1 MAQKHIDAIK
11 NKREEKAVKQQL
23 DEEKKRI
30 NKEKSVMRAKE
41 VVDRRRVQLG
51 IVKGSNE
58 QQLNEGQLML
68 YEGPPEDIEPGRVS
82 PKRHSL
88 PGTAAAVDK
97 NEGIRLID
105 LDNEEEERDRDGV
118 RIALTK
124 YSKVFKFLFNKF
136 AMSRAQHMKVENFEY
151 FGDKS
156 INLAEICKLMREH
169 DLLALSTQNS
179 LLNHVSAT
187 SRENISSLSKITKE

>member
-1 MAQKHIDAIK
+1 M
-11 NKREEKAVKQQL
+11 KQQL
-23 DEEKKRI
+23 EEEKKRLS
-30 NKEKSVMRAKE
+30 KEKSVMRAKE
-41 VVDRRRVQLG
+41 VLDRRRVQLG
-51 IVKGSNE
+51 IIKGSNE

-82 PKRHSL
+82 PKRHSIS
-88 PGTAAAVDK
+88 GATTTTSGSVIDK

-118 RIALTK
+118 KIILTK
-124 YSKVFKFLFNKF
+124 YSKVFKFLFNKY

-169 DLLALSTQNS
+169 ELLALSTQKDS
-179 LLNHVSAT
+179 ILIHVTGT
-187 SRENISSLSKITKE
+187 SRDNTSPLLKITKEQI